1 MRNIEVIK
9 QFLNK
14 SSGNSNSKNLI
25 SDGVRLLNYSTCIA
39 EWADD
44 FVLFINVTKYSR
56 STSRIQSMIL
66 RELKTLIHKS
76 VSLGNVPINTKYL
89 WTHARTM

>member
-14 SSGNSNSKNLI
+14 SSGNSDTKNLI
-25 SDGVRLLNYSTCIA
+25 SDGVRLFNYNTCIA
-39 EWADD
+39 EWTDD
-44 FVLFINVTKYSR
+44 FVLFNVTKYSR

-66 RELKTLIHKS
+66 GELKKLIYKS
-76 VSLGNVPINTKYL
+76 VSIDNVPINTQRL
-89 WTHARTM
+89 WNPKKM

>member
-14 SSGNSNSKNLI
+14 SSGNSDTKNLI
-25 SDGVRLLNYSTCIA
+25 SDGVRLLNHNTCIA
-39 EWADD
+39 EWTDD
-44 FVLFINVTKYSR
+44 FVLFNVTKYSR

-76 VSLGNVPINTKYL
+76 VSIDNVPINTKYL
-89 WTHARTM
+89 WTNDKTM

>member
-14 SSGNSNSKNLI
+14 SSGNSYTKNLI
-25 SDGVRLLNYSTCIA
+25 SDGVRLVNYNTCIA
-39 EWADD
+39 EWTDD
-44 FVLFINVTKYSR
+44 FVLFNVTKYSR

-66 RELKTLIHKS
+66 SELKKLIHKS
-76 VSLGNVPINTKYL
+76 VSIDNVPINTQRL
-89 WTHARTM
+89 WNPKKM

>member
-1 MRNIEVIK
+1 MKNIEVIK

-14 SSGNSNSKNLI
+14 SSGNSYTGNLI
-25 SDGVRLLNYSTCIA
+25 SDGVKLFSYNTCIA

-44 FVLFINVTKYSR
+44 FVLFNVTKYSR

-76 VSLGNVPINTKYL
+76 VSIDNVPINTKYL
-89 WTHARTM
+89 WNPEKM

>member
-14 SSGNSNSKNLI
+14 SSGNSDTKNLI
-25 SDGVRLLNYSTCIA
+25 SDGVRLFNYNTCIA
-39 EWADD
+39 EWTDD
-44 FVLFINVTKYSR
+44 FVLFNVTKYSR

-66 RELKTLIHKS
+66 GEFKKLIHKS
-76 VSLGNVPINTKYL
+76 VSIDNVPINTKHL
-89 WTHARTM
+89 WIHDKKM

>member
-14 SSGNSNSKNLI
+14 SSGNSYTGNLI
-25 SDGVRLLNYSTCIA
+25 SDGVKLFSYNTCIA
-39 EWADD
+39 EWTDD
-44 FVLFINVTKYSR
+44 FVLFNVTKYSR

-66 RELKTLIHKS
+66 SELKKLIHKS
-76 VSLGNVPINTKYL
+76 VSIDNVPINTQRL
-89 WTHARTM
+89 WNPKKM

>member
-14 SSGNSNSKNLI
+14 SSGNSDTKNLT
-25 SDGVRLLNYSTCIA
+25 SNGVKLFSYNTCIA
-39 EWADD
+39 EWTDD
-44 FVLFINVTKYSR
+44 FVLFNVTKYSR

-66 RELKTLIHKS
+66 RELKKLIHKS
-76 VSLGNVPINTKYL
+76 VFIDNVPINTQYL
-89 WTHARTM
+89 WKHNEKM